1 MLRTTLRHRP
11 SPAMLVA
18 LLSLFVALGGSAG
31 ALVVVTS
38 QNIANGSI
46 RGKDIHKRT
55 ITAKRIKSNALG
67 GSVIDESKL
76 SKVPAAVHADD
87 ADTAKTAGSAGT
99 AGQADVADSLLAP
112 EPYRVVGA
120 PGQPKLGDGCANSPD
135 SAEQAAFFKD
145 REGVVHLK
153 GNVICEASN
162 TLFQLP
168 EGYRPATGEQLQYPE
183 PSDNF
188 LNIFGPGVTGVSSG
202 AVQCLA
208 PPGLVSGCW
217 LDGVTFR
224 AAS

>member
-1 MLRTTLRHRP
+1 MLRATLRRRP
-11 SPAMLVA
+11 SPAMVVA

-38 QNIANGSI
+38 KNITNGTI

-55 ITAKRIKSNALG
+55 ITAKRIRTNGLG

-87 ADTAKTAGSAGT
+87 ADLAKAAGSAAT
-99 AGQADVADSLLAP
+99 ASQADLANSLLAP
-112 EPYRVVGA
+112 EPYRIVGA
-120 PGQPKLGDGCANSPD
+120 AGQPALGDGCANSP
-135 SAEQAAFFKD
+135 ATQAAFFKD

-153 GNVICEASN
+153 GHVFCETSNV
-162 TLFQLP
+162 LFQLP
-168 EGYRPATGEQLQYPE
+168 EGYRPANGEQLQYPE
-183 PSDNF
+183 PNNNF
-188 LNIFGPGVTGVSSG
+188 LNISGPGVTGMSSG
-202 AVQCLA
+202 AVQCSA
-208 PPGLVSGCW
+208 PPGLVSDCW